1 MRSIIMCLLCSF
13 LSAAWTQGVILNI
26 LVKLIYDLI
35 SAVEDFFV
43 FVKQKSKYL
52 IFFGEIFFS
61 NYLIFLKF
69 DTFGPTGPLFFLLL
83 LRSIGV
89 KFVNL
94 PPPSSFSRS
103 IEWLSLFVHFTSCCL
118 ILTLTHVSI
127 TLTRQK
133 STRKTVWLELEW
145 HLRMMKKEAIYGTRW
160 NFFRDAVKE
169 SHTWRIDFRL
179 FTHNSNC
186 QSEL

>member
-13 LSAAWTQGVILNI
+13 LSAAWAQGVILNI

-35 SAVEDFFV
+35 STEFFV
-43 FVKQKSKYL
+43 FVKQKSKDFY
-52 IFFGEIFFS
+52 FIFFS
-61 NYLIFLKF
+61 EKYSSQIIWSFWNSILL
-69 DTFGPTGPLFFLLL
+69 GPLVLSIFLLL
-83 LRSIGV
+83 LRSIVV
-89 KFVNL
+89 KFVKL

-118 ILTLTHVSI
+118 TLTLTHVSI

-169 SHTWRIDFRL
+169 DEEL
-179 FTHNSNC
+179 THMAQHWFSIFHA
-186 QSEL
+186 QF